1 MTLVTYPLDN
11 TDYSMEDAALF
22 HCTRT
27 TGIYANN
34 DFTFSVSGADNTIT
48 LGVGIAWMRMS
59 RFKGVVAALKTE
71 TAVNLGLP
79 DPVYPR
85 IDHVVIQYD
94 ANKNVTEIV
103 VKTGTAASNPQPP
116 ERSTSEAL
124 YEIHLAEVRRE
135 PGATAVTARNVT
147 DLRLNE
153 NYCGIMAESVT
164 KVDTAAINAQ
174 VTALIQAL
182 QAEIDAVKAGTAYL
196 MKSGDTMTGNLDMGG
211 HAITNVKLT
220 QTVTATLTVAGWT
233 GSAPYVQSVAITGLT
248 DAKKAM
254 AYPVYGSDTADNIAL
269 KEACGMVSFAS
280 RDGSTMTFTC
290 LEDKPTVAIP
300 IMVEVYV

>member
-27 TGIYANN
+27 TGIYADE
-34 DFTFSVSGADNTIT
+34 DFAFSISGADNTIT

-71 TAVNLGLP
+71 TTVNLGLP
-79 DPVYPR
+79 DPIYPR

-94 ANKNVTEIV
+94 ANKNVTEVV
-103 VKTGTAASNPQPP
+103 VKNGTAASNPQPP
-116 ERSTSEAL
+116 ARSTSEAL
-124 YEIHLAEVRRE
+124 YELHLIEVRRE
-135 PGATAVTARNVT
+135 PGATAITAKDAT

-174 VTALIQAL
+174 ITELITALRN
-182 QAEIDAVKAGTAYL
+182 EIAAVKKETAYV
-196 MKSGDTMTGNLDMGG
+196 MKSGDTMTGDLNMGG
-211 HAITNVKLT
+211 HAIIGAELT
-220 QTVTATLTVAGWT
+220 QIVQATLMNDGWSSAAPYTQTIAVAGVTTGKTVYITPAYSEVADKDIAMREGCAAVSYAKPGEGTVTFV
-233 GSAPYVQSVAITGLT
+233 
-248 DAKKAM
+248 
-254 AYPVYGSDTADNIAL
+254 
-269 KEACGMVSFAS
+269 
-280 RDGSTMTFTC
+280 C
-290 LEDKPTVAIP
+290 LEDKPETDITVQ
-300 IMVEVYV
+300 VEVKR

>member
-27 TGIYANN
+27 TGIYADN

-71 TAVNLGLP
+71 TTVNLGLP

-94 ANKNVTEIV
+94 ANKNATEIV
-103 VKTGTAASNPQPP
+103 VKNGTAASNPQPP
-116 ERSTSEAL
+116 ERFTSEAL

-196 MKSGDTMTGNLDMGG
+196 MKSGDTMTGDLNMGG
-211 HAITNVKLT
+211 HAILNARLT

-233 GSAPYVQSVAITGLT
+233 GSAPYVQSVTVSGLT

-254 AYPVYGSDTADNIAL
+254 AYPVYGSDASANIAL

-280 RDGSTMTFTC
+280 RDGSVMTFTC
-290 LEDKPTVAIP
+290 LEDKPTVDIP
-300 IMVEVYV
+300 ITVEVYV